1 MSPTCRDMSPT
12 THRVAPILARWVR
25 VADTIFSDVVAV
37 CVGSS
42 RHLLDFSEF
51 VCRNILWYWG
61 TYAQILSTLIS
72 VMFSMPFCHVLQ
84 FVMFWRVTTH
94 THTTPTRTKTQ
105 SHTRLEMTMMASFRR
120 LSPALHLTVM
130 TLLSSSSSS
139 ASIVCCHR
147 CHPPPSISCVHCLIV
162 VSFLFHHHRCRRRRR
177 RPLVIVVDVRRPSTL
192 SSVILPLP
200 RCTV

>member
-72 VMFSMPFCHVLQ
+72 DMFSMPFCHVLQ

-130 TLLSSSSSS
+130 TLIVVVVVVLVYRPLPPPSSSSLYLLRSLFDCCFFFVSSSSSS
-139 ASIVCCHR
+139 S
-147 CHPPPSISCVHCLIV
+147 SLSSL
-162 VSFLFHHHRCRRRRR
+162 S
-177 RPLVIVVDVRRPSTL
+177 L
-192 SSVILPLP
+192 SSVGH
-200 RCTV
+200 CC